1 MGNNISINRVNFE
14 DVQRAIEKKYIIIN
28 TLPDNNQKCLIYN
41 TLSISIE
48 VTTLNTLLSSGR
60 TETHIIL
67 YGENSTDNT
76 VYSKYKQLLELG
88 FDNIYVYLGGL
99 FEWLLLQDIY
109 GCDLFQTT
117 NREPNLLRYKGH
129 KTIDV
134 KMIE

>member
-1 MGNNISINRVNFE
+1 MGNSISINRVNFE

>member
-1 MGNNISINRVNFE
+1 MGNSVAINRINFE
-14 DVQRAIEKKYIIIN
+14 DVQEAIKKKYIIIN